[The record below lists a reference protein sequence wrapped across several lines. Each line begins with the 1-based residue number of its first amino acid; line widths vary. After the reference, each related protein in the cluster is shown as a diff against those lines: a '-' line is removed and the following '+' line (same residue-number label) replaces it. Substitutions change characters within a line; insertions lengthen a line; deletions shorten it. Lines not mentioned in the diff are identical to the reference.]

1 MSSTAPTQLLKA
13 LSAARASMPKLEKND
28 TGVAG
33 SGYDGDDQI
42 FHFPKEEDLRDA
54 VAMVFT
60 EHGLMEVIGDAV
72 ASAGFL
78 ATTWT
83 LHHLESGE
91 SITHQITWPIDSER
105 RLSRPQSAAAAWSHA
120 WRHFMTKLLAVR
132 TVNKAERR
140 QIAIEVTANTGAAKQ
155 VLDELDRT
163 VGQMPNWAE
172 TPPPPEPKAA
182 PPGDAPWRAQQRVSK
197 ERAERP
203 VDTSP
208 DAAWAAAGAVLE
220 PESTEIHQELFDVWA
235 GLCSDMR
242 KAGCPKRWEF
252 VIAAWHEFSGRAGD
266 VLAPE
271 DPAFK
276 TWLKDQVNAWI
287 RKNARPT

>member
-1 MSSTAPTQLLKA
+1 MSPAPAQLLKA

-28 TGVAG
+28 TGFAG

-91 SITHQITWPIDSER
+91 SITHQITWPIDTER

-140 QIAIEVTANTGAAKQ
+140 QMAVEFTANTSAAKRAP
-155 VLDELDRT
+155 DELDRT
-163 VGQMPNWAE
+163 VGQMPSWAE
-172 TPPPPEPKAA
+172 TPPPPEPEASI
-182 PPGDAPWRAQQRVSK
+182 PGDAPWRAQQRVSK
-197 ERAERP
+197 ERADRP

-220 PESTEIHQELFDVWA
+220 PEPAEVHQELFDVWA
-235 GLCSDMR
+235 GLCADMR

-252 VIAAWHEFSGRAGD
+252 VIAAWHEFSGRTHD
-266 VLAPE
+266 LLAPE

-276 TWLKDQVNAWI
+276 IWLKEQVGMWI
-287 RKNARPT
+287 RKNARPA

>member
-1 MSSTAPTQLLKA
+1 MSPAAPTQLLKA

-28 TGVAG
+28 TGFAG

-105 RLSRPQSAAAAWSHA
+105 KLSRPQSAAAAWSHA

-140 QIAIEVTANTGAAKQ
+140 DVLPTRVTS
-155 VLDELDRT
+155 ELDRA
-163 VGQMPNWAE
+163 VGQMPIWAE
-172 TPPPPEPKAA
+172 PPPPPEPEASI
-182 PPGDAPWRAQQRVSK
+182 PGDAPWRAQRVSK
-197 ERAERP
+197 ERADRP

-220 PESTEIHQELFDVWA
+220 PEPAEVHQELFDVWG
-235 GLCSDMR
+235 GLCADMR

-276 TWLKDQVNAWI
+276 AWLKEQVGAWI
-287 RKNARPT
+287 RKNVRPA

>member
-1 MSSTAPTQLLKA
+1 
-13 LSAARASMPKLEKND
+13 MPPLDKND
-28 TGVAG
+28 TGFAG
-33 SGYDGDDQI
+33 SGYDKDDQI
-42 FHFPKEEDLRDA
+42 FHFPKEEDLRAA
-54 VAMVFT
+54 VTLVF
-60 EHGLMEVIGDAV
+60 EKHELMEVIGDAV

-83 LHHLESGE
+83 LHHLPSGE
-91 SITHQITWPIDSER
+91 SITHNITWPIDAER

-132 TVNKAERR
+132 TVNKAEKPGTLPTR
-140 QIAIEVTANTGAAKQ
+140 VTS
-155 VLDELDRT
+155 DLDRT
-163 VGQMPNWAE
+163 VGQMPIWAE
-172 TPPPPEPKAA
+172 TPPPPEPEA
-182 PPGDAPWRAQQRVSK
+182 PIPGDAPWRAQQRVSK
-197 ERAERP
+197 ERADRP

-220 PESTEIHQELFDVWA
+220 PEPAEVHQELFDVWA
-235 GLCSDMR
+235 GLCADMR

-276 TWLKDQVNAWI
+276 AWLKEQVGAWI
-287 RKNARPT
+287 RKNVRPA

>member
-1 MSSTAPTQLLKA
+1 MSPAPTQLLKA

-28 TGVAG
+28 TGFAG

-140 QIAIEVTANTGAAKQ
+140 QMGVEVTANTSAAKR
-155 VLDELDRT
+155 VLDELDRS
-163 VGQMPNWAE
+163 VGQMPIWAE
-172 TPPPPEPKAA
+172 TPPPPEPEAPYLGAA
-182 PPGDAPWRAQQRVSK
+182 LEQVKSALV
-197 ERAERP
+197 RP
-203 VDTSP
+203 VDISP

-220 PESTEIHQELFDVWA
+220 PEPAEVHQELFDVWA
-235 GLCSDMR
+235 GLCANMR

-276 TWLKDQVNAWI
+276 AWLKEQVNAWI
-287 RKNARPT
+287 RKNARPA